1 MVYPLVR
8 QRPATDIA
16 NRLIAHRGYAGRY
29 PENTLPAI
37 ESALA
42 AGVRNIELD
51 LQLTADRVPVLFHDR
66 DLGRIIGVSGSVG
79 ELTAAEFFATE
90 AAYRARFGEKF
101 LGTRAASL
109 EQALNTLAAHPE
121 VTLFLEIKL
130 VTLEQFGV
138 EETVEIVLNAVRRII
153 NPLVLLSFS
162 QAAVLVIREQSRY
175 PIGWVLDGFDDEHRE
190 RADAL
195 GPDFLFCTKDKINKV
210 LWSGVWKWVIY
221 EVESLDSALDW
232 MTRGA
237 HFIESMR
244 PGELMTAAL
253 SGDELC

>member
-1 MVYPLVR
+1 LVR
-8 QRPATDIA
+8 QRHATDITD
-16 NRLIAHRGYAGRY
+16 RLIAHRGYAGQY

-42 AGVRNIELD
+42 AGVRHIELD

-66 DLGRIIGVSGSVG
+66 DLGRIMGMSGRVG
-79 ELTAAEFFATE
+79 ELTAAEFLTAD
-90 AAYRARFGEKF
+90 AAYRAQFGEKF

-109 EQALNTLAAHPE
+109 ERALTTLSAHPE
-121 VTLFLEIKL
+121 VTLFLEIKR

-138 EETVEIVLNAVRRII
+138 EETVEIVLNAVRQII

-162 QAAVLVIREQSRY
+162 QSAVRVIREKTRY
-175 PIGWVLDGFDDEHRE
+175 PTGWVLDSFDDEHRDH
-190 RADAL
+190 ATAL
-195 GPDFLFCTKDKINKV
+195 RPDFLFCNKDKIDTA
-210 LWSGVWKWVIY
+210 LWPGEWKWVVY
-221 EVESLDSALDW
+221 ELESLNSALDW
-232 MTRGA
+232 LARGV
-237 HFIESMR
+237 HFIESMW